1 MPRSLKA
8 RAIDLL
14 SRREHSRAELRRKLL
29 ADPEAHE
36 AEVDALLTDLEQQ
49 RWLSEDRYVSSVLHR
64 RSPKLGTAR
73 VLAELRQ
80 SGVGQQALQQAAAG
94 LKASEFDRAR
104 AVWMQRFGQ
113 PPSDRRE
120 RAKQLRFLAG
130 RGFAPEVCRKVVPA
144 ARHAGSHD
152 DLDPE

>member
-29 ADPEAHE
+29 ADPEANE
-36 AEVDALLTDLEQQ
+36 AEVDALLAELEQQ

-64 RSPKLGTAR
+64 RSPRLGTAR

-80 SGVGQQALQQAAAG
+80 SGVGRAALDQAAAS
-94 LKASEFDRAR
+94 LKNTEFERAQ
-104 AVWMQRFGQ
+104 AVWAQRFGQ
-113 PPSDRRE
+113 RPVDLRD

-130 RGFAPEVCRKVVPA
+130 RGFSADTCRKVVPA
-144 ARHAGSHD
+144 ACAANEDDAAG
-152 DLDPE
+152 LD